1 MAFDHNSQFDV
12 SDEQE
17 LMGRLRA
24 RDQSALTSIYDG
36 YSNVVY
42 ALAFR
47 IIGRQAEAKEV
58 VVDTFWEVWQ
68 QTGGK
73 ESAAGSLGA
82 WIITVA
88 RRRALDRRR
97 MMPAQLPTNS
107 DAWTPIEAAP
117 PLINGHHA
125 ERKPQLTEQSMRVR
139 AALAGLSAAQRE
151 AIELAF
157 YHGLSHP
164 EIAARRGEPLGAV
177 KTHIRLGLTIL
188 REQLDLA
195 SLEKD
200 KETSLA

>member
-1 MAFDHNSQFDV
+1 MTFDHNSQFDV

-17 LMGRLRA
+17 LMSRLRA

-42 ALAFR
+42 ALALR
-47 IIGRQAEAKEV
+47 ITGQQPEAKEV

-68 QTGGK
+68 QTGSH
-73 ESAAGSLGA
+73 ESAPGSLGA
-82 WIITVA
+82 WIITIA

-97 MMPAQLPTNS
+97 AMPAQMLTHS
-107 DAWTPIEAAP
+107 DTLRQNEAAP
-117 PLINGHHA
+117 PLVNGHHA
-125 ERKPQLTEQSMRVR
+125 ERKLQLAEQSTRVR
-139 AALAGLSAAQRE
+139 AALAELSAAQRE

-164 EIAARRGEPLGAV
+164 EIAARRGEPLGTV

-188 REQLDLA
+188 REQLGLA
-195 SLEKD
+195 SLEQD